1 MAKEPDMP
9 HGINYTEEVH
19 RRLEKI
25 AAILDLADTK
35 KVWANALEMYE
46 GYAKQKI
53 KNLEPV
59 YVSED
64 LVDLI
69 SQNPHF
75 FEALTEPGL
84 VEWLEPLV
92 KSKPLDRQAQ

>member
-1 MAKEPDMP
+1 MDKLYRMS
-9 HGINYTEEVH
+9 YTEEVH

-64 LVDLI
+64 LADLI

-92 KSKPLDRQAQ
+92 KSKPLTRETP

>member
-1 MAKEPDMP
+1 MAKKPDMP
-9 HGINYTEEVH
+9 HGINYTEEIH

-35 KVWANALEMYE
+35 KVWENALEMYE
-46 GYAKQKI
+46 EYAKQKI

-59 YVSED
+59 LVSEK
-64 LVDLI
+64 LASLI
-69 SQNPHF
+69 IENPHF

-92 KSKPLDRQAQ
+92 KSKPLTRETP

>member
-1 MAKEPDMP
+1 MAKKPDMP

-19 RRLEKI
+19 RRLEKV
-25 AAILDLADTK
+25 AALLDLEDTK
-35 KVWANALEMYE
+35 MVWSRALLMYE
-46 GYAKQKI
+46 EYAKSKV
-53 KNLEPV
+53 KGHETAL
-59 YVSED
+59 VSPE
-64 LVDLI
+64 LANLI

-92 KSKPLDRQAQ
+92 KSKPLTRETP